1 MSFLEFIRA
10 NRRQFFGFTSPL
22 CDLGGKLGH
31 FVLFLHFMRFQ
42 KFICIVSFFF
52 GMVGRMQAQVPI
64 DNSSLGLAQMITLQP
79 EKTWV
84 WLNGFYP
91 YVSEIDSITMPSGSP
106 SAHHH
111 LRYQWDRSHGN
122 CDSMQLWW
130 EGVDYGKSTALQ
142 YFKIWSKGKSLTV
155 PVRKSEKRLKE
166 FRWKTSKEK
175 YASVKVKGTFNA
187 WNANNLVLRWEGD
200 AANPG
205 EGAWVGKTWV
215 GPGSHQYVFVVD
227 DGKVQKEIR
236 DPNNADSVGNGMGGF
251 NSTFLVESC
260 NLQIETAYTS
270 PSPSDFWNSNLPTEI
285 YVSTRFSAG
294 IGKGDYNSVLAMWQN
309 QKLEVE
315 LGEHDPQLDLDIL
328 KIVVPKEAFSGRM
341 ASELHNTFIRVWIGS
356 SAGVSNEVLVP
367 LVGGRV
373 MFDPMKFMDRK
384 DPHRMVMYNPMIDR
398 FVDGNK
404 DNNRPLNRP
413 DVNPKVDYYGGDVV
427 GITKKIEEGYFNNL
441 GINTLWISPVVK
453 NPEGPYGQWTKTP
466 KTKFSGY
473 HGYWP
478 VSLRATDPRFCT
490 ESELKQMIEI
500 AHKHHINVFLDYVA
514 HHVHE
519 EHPLVKQKPTWF
531 TPLYLPDGSKNTERW
546 DDYRL
551 TTWFDDFM
559 PTFNYFKP
567 EVVDAMT
574 DTALWWFKNFDI
586 DGFRHDATKHIPD
599 PFWRSLTY
607 KLKTQVALPNHR
619 PYFQIGETYG
629 SPELISSYLGTG
641 TLDAQFDFNMY
652 DASVMAFKGNGSCKN
667 LAQTLND
674 SKKWYG
680 AHHTMGNVSGN
691 QDKPRIISLLDGSV
705 KDGEDT
711 KQAGWDR
718 DIQVKKAESA
728 YLSVMNMMAF
738 NMSIP
743 GIPVIYYGD
752 EIGMPGANDPDCRRM
767 MRFDQGIQSS
777 SDVSVAKSAGVTNS
791 ATNSFPGLSEQER
804 VLRTWISQLIHF
816 RNTHLALTYGD
827 MEVSALG
834 DDLLIIKRK
843 YFGEIVYAV
852 FNRSAESKTVE
863 LSFSDVANF
872 TKTKNGKSYL
882 GVVGA
887 VHTFNDSP
895 LLNDDVNTYTVV
907 IPAKGFE
914 YIFN

>member
-1 MSFLEFIRA
+1 
-10 NRRQFFGFTSPL
+10 
-22 CDLGGKLGH
+22 
-31 FVLFLHFMRFQ
+31 
-42 KFICIVSFFF
+42 
-52 GMVGRMQAQVPI
+52 
-64 DNSSLGLAQMITLQP
+64 
-79 EKTWV
+79 
-84 WLNGFYP
+84 
-91 YVSEIDSITMPSGSP
+91 
-106 SAHHH
+106 
-111 LRYQWDRSHGN
+111 
-122 CDSMQLWW
+122 
-130 EGVDYGKSTALQ
+130 
-142 YFKIWSKGKSLTV
+142 
-155 PVRKSEKRLKE
+155 
-166 FRWKTSKEK
+166 
-175 YASVKVKGTFNA
+175 
-187 WNANNLVLRWEGD
+187 
-200 AANPG
+200 
-205 EGAWVGKTWV
+205 
-215 GPGSHQYVFVVD
+215 
-227 DGKVQKEIR
+227 
-236 DPNNADSVGNGMGGF
+236 
-251 NSTFLVESC
+251 
-260 NLQIETAYTS
+260 
-270 PSPSDFWNSNLPTEI
+270 
-285 YVSTRFSAG
+285 
-294 IGKGDYNSVLAMWQN
+294 
-309 QKLEVE
+309 
-315 LGEHDPQLDLDIL
+315 
-328 KIVVPKEAFSGRM
+328 
-341 ASELHNTFIRVWIGS
+341 
-356 SAGVSNEVLVP
+356 
-367 LVGGRV
+367 
-373 MFDPMKFMDRK
+373 
-384 DPHRMVMYNPMIDR
+384 
-398 FVDGNK
+398 
-404 DNNRPLNRP
+404 
-413 DVNPKVDYYGGDVV
+413 
-427 GITKKIEEGYFNNL
+427 
-441 GINTLWISPVVK
+441 
-453 NPEGPYGQWTKTP
+453 
-466 KTKFSGY
+466 
-473 HGYWP
+473 
-478 VSLRATDPRFCT
+478 
-490 ESELKQMIEI
+490 MIEI

-718 DIQVKKAESA
+718 NIQVKKAESA

-752 EIGMPGANDPDCRRM
+752 EIGMPGANDPDCRRI

-777 SDVSVAKSAGVTNS
+777 SDVSVAKSPGVTNS

-804 VLRTWISQLIHF
+804 VLRTWISQLINF

-895 LLNDDVNTYTVV
+895 LLNDDLNTYTVV

>member
-1 MSFLEFIRA
+1 ML
-10 NRRQFFGFTSPL
+10 
-22 CDLGGKLGH
+22 
-31 FVLFLHFMRFQ
+31 
-42 KFICIVSFFF
+42 
-52 GMVGRMQAQVPI
+52 AQVSI

-106 SAHHH
+106 SAQNH
-111 LRYQWDRSHGN
+111 LKYQWDRSHGN

-130 EGVDYGKSTALQ
+130 EGDDYGKSTALQ

-155 PVRKSEKRLKE
+155 PVRKSEKQLRE
-166 FRWKTSKEK
+166 FRWTTSKGK
-175 YASVKVKGTFNA
+175 YESVKVKGTFNA
-187 WNANNLVLRWEGD
+187 WNPNNLVLRWEED
-200 AANPG
+200 ATKSG

-227 DGKVQKEIR
+227 YAKVQKEIR
-236 DPNNADSVGNGMGGF
+236 DPNNSDSVGNGMGGF

-270 PSPSDFWNSNLPTEI
+270 PLPSDFWNSNLPTEI

-309 QKLEVE
+309 QKLEVG
-315 LGEHDPQLDLDIL
+315 LGEHDSQLDLDIL
-328 KIVVPKEAFSGRM
+328 KIVVPKEAFSGGRL
-341 ASELHNTFIRVWIGS
+341 ASELSNTFIRVWIGS
-356 SAGVSNEVLVP
+356 SEGVSNEVLVP

-373 MFDPMKFMDRK
+373 MFDPVKFMDRK
-384 DPHRMVMYNPMIDR
+384 DPHRMIMYNPMIDR

-404 DNNRPLNRP
+404 ENNRPLNRP
-413 DVNPKVDYYGGDVV
+413 DVDPKVDFYGGDVV
-427 GITKKIEEGYFNNL
+427 GISKKIEEGYFNNL
-441 GINTLWISPVVK
+441 GINTIWISPVVK

-490 ESELKQMIEI
+490 ESELKQMIDI

-514 HHVHE
+514 HHVHQ
-519 EHPLVKQKPTWF
+519 EHPLVKQKPDWF

-574 DTALWWFKNFDI
+574 DSALWWFKNFDI

-607 KLKTQVALPNHR
+607 KLKTEVALPNHR
-619 PYFQIGETYG
+619 PYYQIGETYG
-629 SPELISSYLGTG
+629 SPELISSYLGSG

-652 DASVMAFKGNGSCKN
+652 DAAVMAFKGHGSCKN

-691 QDKPRIISLLDGSV
+691 QDKPRIISLLDGSI

-718 DIQVKKAESA
+718 DIQVKNLESQSTTTGGQNSGDAYLSGRSA
-728 YLSVMNMMAF
+728 YLSVLNMMAF

-767 MRFDQGIQSS
+767 MRFDQGIQSNS
-777 SDVSVAKSAGVTNS
+777 GVAVAVTDMSVDELLAAKTGWNSGSVVAKTPGAKAMAGKTQL
-791 ATNSFPGLSEQER
+791 GLSEQER
-804 VLRTWISQLIHF
+804 ELRTWISQLINF

-852 FNRSAESKTVE
+852 FNRSTESKTVE

-872 TKTKNGKSYL
+872 TKTKSGKSYL
-882 GVVGA
+882 GIVGA

-895 LLNDDVNTYTVV
+895 LITDDVNTYTVV
-907 IPAKGFE
+907 IPAGGFE
-914 YIFN
+914 YIYN